1 MKTEEI
7 ANCSLLIANCM
18 KPKTRQTL
26 LIAVLVV
33 VTLLVFRTYLPV
45 IQLPTQS
52 RVEEKLR
59 ELKSLR
65 GDLGVARKT
74 YEDRMAMIASMQEL
88 TGPYWVTTGPASRLD
103 QEITAEFNRIT
114 RMAQVSSVS
123 GTQKVDVARD
133 KPGSALQE
141 ITLAVDFKNITM
153 RELTQFLTQ
162 LRKDRN
168 ASKFRW
174 EYAKLTPDN
183 PRTPKSV
190 NFSLRF
196 HIYAL
201 NADTLGF
208 LGINGEKADAPAA
221 ERRGSPTRK

>member
-1 MKTEEI
+1 
-7 ANCSLLIANCM
+7 M

-26 LIAVLVV
+26 LIIALIV
-33 VTLLVFRTYLPV
+33 VTLLVFCTYFPI

-74 YEDRMAMIASMQEL
+74 YEDRVAMIEGMQQL
-88 TGPYWVTTGPASRLD
+88 TGPFWITTGPISRLD
-103 QEITAEFNRIT
+103 QEITSEFNRLT

-141 ITLAVDFKNITM
+141 VTLAVDFKNISM
-153 RELTQFLTQ
+153 RELTQFFTQ

-201 NADTLGF
+201 NADTLSF
-208 LGINGEKADAPAA
+208 LGLNEDKTEASPPPTP
-221 ERRGSPTRK
+221 ERRANKPHK

>member
-1 MKTEEI
+1 
-7 ANCSLLIANCM
+7 M

-26 LIAVLVV
+26 LIVIMVV

-45 IQLPTQS
+45 IQLPTQA

-74 YEDRMAMIASMQEL
+74 YEDRMAMIEGMQQL
-88 TGPYWVTTGPASRLD
+88 TAPFWITNGPASRLD
-103 QEITAEFNRIT
+103 QEITAEFNRLT

-123 GTQKVDVARD
+123 GTQKVDIARD

-141 ITLAVDFKNITM
+141 ITLAVDFKNISM

-201 NADTLGF
+201 NGDTMNF
-208 LGINGEKADAPAA
+208 LGLNSQGTTP
-221 ERRGSPTRK
+221 PTPSRK

>member
-1 MKTEEI
+1 
-7 ANCSLLIANCM
+7 M
-18 KPKTRQTL
+18 KPKTRQTM
-26 LIAVLVV
+26 LIVIMVV

-45 IQLPTQS
+45 IQLPTQA

-74 YEDRMAMIASMQEL
+74 YEDRVAMIEGMQQL
-88 TGPYWVTTGPASRLD
+88 TAPFWITNGPASRLD
-103 QEITAEFNRIT
+103 QEITAEFNRLT

-123 GTQKVDVARD
+123 GTQKVDIARD

-141 ITLAVDFKNITM
+141 VTLAVDFKNISM

-201 NADTLGF
+201 NGDTMNF
-208 LGINGEKADAPAA
+208 LGLNSQGTTP
-221 ERRGSPTRK
+221 PTPSRK

>member
-1 MKTEEI
+1 
-7 ANCSLLIANCM
+7 M

-26 LIAVLVV
+26 LIIALIV
-33 VTLLVFRTYLPV
+33 VTLLVFRTYLPI

-74 YEDRMAMIASMQEL
+74 YEDRVAMIEGMQQL
-88 TGPYWVTTGPASRLD
+88 TGPFWITTGPISRLD
-103 QEITAEFNRIT
+103 QEITSEFNRLT

-141 ITLAVDFKNITM
+141 VTLAVDFKNISM
-153 RELTQFLTQ
+153 RELTQFFTQ

-168 ASKFRW
+168 ANRFRW

-201 NADTLGF
+201 NADTLSF
-208 LGINGEKADAPAA
+208 LGLNEDKAEASPSPVPD
-221 ERRGSPTRK
+221 RRANPSRK

>member
-1 MKTEEI
+1 
-7 ANCSLLIANCM
+7 M

-26 LIAVLVV
+26 LIIALIV
-33 VTLLVFRTYLPV
+33 VTLLVFRTYLPI

-74 YEDRMAMIASMQEL
+74 YEDRVAMIEGMQQL
-88 TGPYWVTTGPASRLD
+88 TGPFWITTGPISRLD
-103 QEITAEFNRIT
+103 QEITSEFNRLT

-141 ITLAVDFKNITM
+141 VTLAVDFKNISM
-153 RELTQFLTQ
+153 RELTQFFTQ

-183 PRTPKSV
+183 PRTPKSI

-201 NADTLGF
+201 NADTLSF
-208 LGINGEKADAPAA
+208 LGLNEDKAEAPP
-221 ERRGSPTRK
+221 SPTPDRRATPSRK

>member
-1 MKTEEI
+1 
-7 ANCSLLIANCM
+7 M

-26 LIAVLVV
+26 LIIALIV
-33 VTLLVFRTYLPV
+33 VTLLVFRTYLPI

-74 YEDRMAMIASMQEL
+74 YEDRVAMIEGMQQL
-88 TGPYWVTTGPASRLD
+88 TGPFWITTGPISRLD
-103 QEITAEFNRIT
+103 QEITSEFNRLT

-141 ITLAVDFKNITM
+141 VTLAVDFKNISM
-153 RELTQFLTQ
+153 RELTQFFTQ

-168 ASKFRW
+168 ANRFRW

-201 NADTLGF
+201 NADTLSF
-208 LGINGEKADAPAA
+208 LGLNEDKAEASPSPAPD
-221 ERRGSPTRK
+221 RRANPSRK

>member
-1 MKTEEI
+1 
-7 ANCSLLIANCM
+7 M

-26 LIAVLVV
+26 LIVIMVV

-45 IQLPTQS
+45 IQLPTQA

-74 YEDRMAMIASMQEL
+74 YEDRVAMIEGMQQL
-88 TGPYWVTTGPASRLD
+88 TAPFWITNGPASRLD
-103 QEITAEFNRIT
+103 QEITAEFNRLT

-123 GTQKVDVARD
+123 GTQKVDIARD

-141 ITLAVDFKNITM
+141 ITLAVDFKNISM

-201 NADTLGF
+201 NGDTLNF
-208 LGINGEKADAPAA
+208 LGLNSQTASPAPPL
-221 ERRGSPTRK
+221 RSK

>member
-1 MKTEEI
+1 
-7 ANCSLLIANCM
+7 M

-26 LIAVLVV
+26 LIVIMVV

-45 IQLPTQS
+45 IQLPTQA

-74 YEDRMAMIASMQEL
+74 YEDRVAMIEGMQQL
-88 TGPYWVTTGPASRLD
+88 TAPFWITNGPASRLD
-103 QEITAEFNRIT
+103 QEITAEFNRLT

-123 GTQKVDVARD
+123 GTQKVDIARD

-141 ITLAVDFKNITM
+141 ITLAVDFKNISM

-201 NADTLGF
+201 NGDTMNF
-208 LGINGEKADAPAA
+208 LGLNSQGTTP
-221 ERRGSPTRK
+221 PTPSRK

>member
-1 MKTEEI
+1 
-7 ANCSLLIANCM
+7 M

-26 LIAVLVV
+26 LIVIMVV

-45 IQLPTQS
+45 IQLPTQA

-74 YEDRMAMIASMQEL
+74 YEDRVAMIEGMQQL
-88 TGPYWVTTGPASRLD
+88 TAPFWITNGPASRLD
-103 QEITAEFNRIT
+103 QEITAEFNRLT

-123 GTQKVDVARD
+123 GTQKVDIARD

-141 ITLAVDFKNITM
+141 ITLAVDFKNISM

-201 NADTLGF
+201 NGDTMNF
-208 LGINGEKADAPAA
+208 LGLNSQTASPAPPL
-221 ERRGSPTRK
+221 RSK

>member
-1 MKTEEI
+1 
-7 ANCSLLIANCM
+7 M

-26 LIAVLVV
+26 LIVIMVV

-45 IQLPTQS
+45 IQLPTQA

-74 YEDRMAMIASMQEL
+74 YEDRVAMIEGMQQL
-88 TGPYWVTTGPASRLD
+88 TAPFWITNGPASRLD
-103 QEITAEFNRIT
+103 QEITAEFNRLT

-123 GTQKVDVARD
+123 GTQKVDIARD

-141 ITLAVDFKNITM
+141 VTLAVDFKNISM

-201 NADTLGF
+201 NGDTLNF
-208 LGINGEKADAPAA
+208 LGLNSQTASPAPPL
-221 ERRGSPTRK
+221 RSK

>member
-1 MKTEEI
+1 M
-7 ANCSLLIANCM
+7 
-18 KPKTRQTL
+18 
-26 LIAVLVV
+26 VLV
-33 VTLLVFRTYLPV
+33 TLMVFRTYLPV

-74 YEDRMAMIASMQEL
+74 YEDRVAMIEGMQHL
-88 TGPYWVTTGPASRLD
+88 TAPYWITTGPASKLD
-103 QEITAEFNRIT
+103 QEITSEFNRLT

-123 GTQKVDVARD
+123 GTQKVDVAKD

-141 ITLAVDFKNITM
+141 VTLAVDFKNITM

-201 NADTLGF
+201 NSDTLNF
-208 LGINGEKADAPAA
+208 LGLNSDKTEAPATP
-221 ERRGSPTRK
+221 ERRGSSQRK

>member
-1 MKTEEI
+1 
-7 ANCSLLIANCM
+7 M
-18 KPKTRQTL
+18 KPKTRQTM
-26 LIAVLVV
+26 LIVIMVV
-33 VTLLVFRTYLPV
+33 VTLLVVRTYLPV
-45 IQLPTQS
+45 IQLPTQA

-74 YEDRMAMIASMQEL
+74 YEDRVAMIEGMQQL
-88 TGPYWVTTGPASRLD
+88 TAPFWITNGPASRLD
-103 QEITAEFNRIT
+103 QEITAEFNRLT

-123 GTQKVDVARD
+123 GTQKVDIARD

-141 ITLAVDFKNITM
+141 VTLAVDFKNISM

-201 NADTLGF
+201 NGDTMNF
-208 LGINGEKADAPAA
+208 LGLNSQGTTP
-221 ERRGSPTRK
+221 PTPSRK

>member
-1 MKTEEI
+1 
-7 ANCSLLIANCM
+7 M

-26 LIAVLVV
+26 LIVIMVV

-45 IQLPTQS
+45 IQLPTQA

-65 GDLGVARKT
+65 GDLGVAHKT
-74 YEDRMAMIASMQEL
+74 YEDRVAMIEGMQQL
-88 TGPYWVTTGPASRLD
+88 TAPFWITNGPASRLD
-103 QEITAEFNRIT
+103 QEITAEFNRLT

-123 GTQKVDVARD
+123 GTQKVDIARD

-141 ITLAVDFKNITM
+141 ITLAVDFKNISM
-153 RELTQFLTQ
+153 REPTQFLTQ

-201 NADTLGF
+201 NGDTLNF
-208 LGINGEKADAPAA
+208 LGLNSQTASPAPPL
-221 ERRGSPTRK
+221 RSK

>member
-1 MKTEEI
+1 M
-7 ANCSLLIANCM
+7 
-18 KPKTRQTL
+18 
-26 LIAVLVV
+26 VV
-33 VTLLVFRTYLPV
+33 IGLLVFRTYLPI

-74 YEDRMAMIASMQEL
+74 YEDRVAMIENMQRL
-88 TGPYWVTTGPASRLD
+88 TTPFWITTGPASRLD
-103 QEITAEFNRIT
+103 QEITSEFNRLT
-114 RMAQVSSVS
+114 RLAQVSSVS
-123 GTQKVDVARD
+123 GTQKVDVAKE
-133 KPGSALQE
+133 KPDSALQE
-141 ITLAVDFKNITM
+141 VTLAVDFKNISM
-153 RELTQFLTQ
+153 RELTNFLTQ

-183 PRTPKSV
+183 PRTPKTV

-196 HIYAL
+196 RIYAL
-201 NADTLGF
+201 NNDTLTF
-208 LGINGEKADAPAA
+208 LGLNGNNDAT
-221 ERRGSPTRK
+221 PTDGGNAPRK

>member
-1 MKTEEI
+1 MII
-7 ANCSLLIANCM
+7 ALI
-18 KPKTRQTL
+18 
-26 LIAVLVV
+26 V
-33 VTLLVFRTYLPV
+33 VTLLVFRTYLPI

-74 YEDRMAMIASMQEL
+74 YEDRVAMIEGMQQL
-88 TGPYWVTTGPASRLD
+88 TGPFWITTGPISRLD
-103 QEITAEFNRIT
+103 QEITSEFNRLT

-141 ITLAVDFKNITM
+141 VTLAVDFKNISM
-153 RELTQFLTQ
+153 RELTQFFTQ

-168 ASKFRW
+168 ANRFRW

-201 NADTLGF
+201 NADTLSF
-208 LGINGEKADAPAA
+208 LGLNEDKAEASPSPVPD
-221 ERRGSPTRK
+221 RRATPSRK

>member
-1 MKTEEI
+1 
-7 ANCSLLIANCM
+7 M
-18 KPKTRQTL
+18 KPKTRQIL
-26 LIAVLVV
+26 LITILVV

-74 YEDRMAMIASMQEL
+74 YEDRVAMIEGMQQL
-88 TGPYWVTTGPASRLD
+88 TDPFWVTTGPVSRLD
-103 QEITAEFNRIT
+103 QEITSEFNRLT

-141 ITLAVDFKNITM
+141 VTLAVDFKNISM
-153 RELTQFLTQ
+153 RELTQFFTQ

-168 ASKFRW
+168 ASRFRW

-201 NADTLGF
+201 NADTLAF
-208 LGINGEKADAPAA
+208 LGLDGGEA
-221 ERRGSPTRK
+221 EATPPQATDRRGNPQRKQ

>member
-1 MKTEEI
+1 
-7 ANCSLLIANCM
+7 M

-26 LIAVLVV
+26 LIIALIV
-33 VTLLVFRTYLPV
+33 VTLLVFRTYLPI

-74 YEDRMAMIASMQEL
+74 YEDRVAMIEGMQQL
-88 TGPYWVTTGPASRLD
+88 TGPFWITTGPISRLD
-103 QEITAEFNRIT
+103 QEITSEFNRLT

-141 ITLAVDFKNITM
+141 VTLAVDFKNISM
-153 RELTQFLTQ
+153 RELTQFFTQ
-162 LRKDRN
+162 
-168 ASKFRW
+168 
-174 EYAKLTPDN
+174 
-183 PRTPKSV
+183 
-190 NFSLRF
+190 
-196 HIYAL
+196 
-201 NADTLGF
+201 G
-208 LGINGEKADAPAA
+208 
-221 ERRGSPTRK
+221 

>member
-1 MKTEEI
+1 
-7 ANCSLLIANCM
+7 M

-26 LIAVLVV
+26 LIVIMVV

-45 IQLPTQS
+45 IQLPTQA

-74 YEDRMAMIASMQEL
+74 YEDRVAMIEGMQQL
-88 TGPYWVTTGPASRLD
+88 TAPFWITNGPASRLD
-103 QEITAEFNRIT
+103 QEITAEFNRLT

-123 GTQKVDVARD
+123 GTQKVDIARD

-141 ITLAVDFKNITM
+141 ITLAVDFKNISM

-201 NADTLGF
+201 NGDTLNF
-208 LGINGEKADAPAA
+208 LGLHSQTASPAPPL
-221 ERRGSPTRK
+221 RSQ

>member
-1 MKTEEI
+1 
-7 ANCSLLIANCM
+7 M

-26 LIAVLVV
+26 LIIALIV
-33 VTLLVFRTYLPV
+33 VTLLVFRTYLPI

-74 YEDRMAMIASMQEL
+74 YEDRVAMIEGMQQL
-88 TGPYWVTTGPASRLD
+88 TGPFWITTGPISRLD
-103 QEITAEFNRIT
+103 QEITSEFNRLT

-141 ITLAVDFKNITM
+141 VTLAVDFKNISM
-153 RELTQFLTQ
+153 RELTQFFTQ

-168 ASKFRW
+168 ANRFRW

-201 NADTLGF
+201 NADTLSF
-208 LGINGEKADAPAA
+208 LGLNEDKAEASPSPVPD
-221 ERRGSPTRK
+221 RRATPSRK

>member
-1 MKTEEI
+1 
-7 ANCSLLIANCM
+7 M

-26 LIAVLVV
+26 LIVIMVV

-45 IQLPTQS
+45 IQLPTQA

-74 YEDRMAMIASMQEL
+74 YEDRVAMIEGMQQL
-88 TGPYWVTTGPASRLD
+88 TAPFWITNGPASRLD
-103 QEITAEFNRIT
+103 QEITAEFNRLT

-123 GTQKVDVARD
+123 GTQKVDIARD

-141 ITLAVDFKNITM
+141 VTLAVDFKNISM

-201 NADTLGF
+201 NGDTMNF
-208 LGINGEKADAPAA
+208 LGLNSQTASPAPPL
-221 ERRGSPTRK
+221 RSK

>member
-1 MKTEEI
+1 
-7 ANCSLLIANCM
+7 M

-26 LIAVLVV
+26 LIIALIV
-33 VTLLVFRTYLPV
+33 VTLLVFRTYLPI

-74 YEDRMAMIASMQEL
+74 YEDRVAMIEGMQQL
-88 TGPYWVTTGPASRLD
+88 TGPFWITTGPISRLD
-103 QEITAEFNRIT
+103 QEITSEFNRLT

-141 ITLAVDFKNITM
+141 VTLAVDFKNISM
-153 RELTQFLTQ
+153 RELTQFFTQ

-201 NADTLGF
+201 NADTLSF
-208 LGINGEKADAPAA
+208 LGLNEDKAEAPP
-221 ERRGSPTRK
+221 SPTPDRRATPSRK

>member
-1 MKTEEI
+1 
-7 ANCSLLIANCM
+7 M

-26 LIAVLVV
+26 LIIALIV
-33 VTLLVFRTYLPV
+33 VTLLVFRTYLPI

-74 YEDRMAMIASMQEL
+74 YEDRVAMIEGMQQL
-88 TGPYWVTTGPASRLD
+88 TGPFWITTGPISRLD
-103 QEITAEFNRIT
+103 QEITSEFNRLT

-141 ITLAVDFKNITM
+141 VTLAVDFKNISM
-153 RELTQFLTQ
+153 RELTQFFTQ

-168 ASKFRW
+168 ANRFRW

-201 NADTLGF
+201 NADTLSF
-208 LGINGEKADAPAA
+208 LGLNEDKAEASPSPAPD
-221 ERRGSPTRK
+221 RRATPSRK

>member
-1 MKTEEI
+1 
-7 ANCSLLIANCM
+7 M
-18 KPKTRQTL
+18 KPQTRTIL
-26 LIAVLVV
+26 LAIVMVVMVALVM
-33 VTLLVFRTYLPV
+33 RTYLPV
-45 IQLPTQS
+45 ISLPTQS

-74 YEDRMAMIASMQEL
+74 YEDRVAMIEGMQEL
-88 TGPYWVTTGPASRLD
+88 VDPYWIPSSPNARLE
-103 QEITAEFNRIT
+103 QEITAEFNRLT
-114 RMAQVSSVS
+114 RMAQVSSIS
-123 GTQKVDVARD
+123 GTQKVDVVRE

-141 ITLAVDFKNITM
+141 VTLAVDFKNITM
-153 RELTQFLTQ
+153 RELTKFLAQ

-174 EYAKLTPDN
+174 EYAKLSPDN

-201 NADTLGF
+201 NSDTMSFLGLTASQETADTKTNNPSGHHSSRT
-208 LGINGEKADAPAA
+208 K
-221 ERRGSPTRK
+221 

>member
-1 MKTEEI
+1 
-7 ANCSLLIANCM
+7 M

-26 LIAVLVV
+26 LIVALVV
-33 VTLLVFRTYLPV
+33 VSVLVFRKYLPV
-45 IQLPTQS
+45 VKLPTQA

-59 ELKSLR
+59 ELKSLK

-74 YEDRMAMIASMQEL
+74 YEDRVAAIESMQQL
-88 TGPYWVTTGPASRLD
+88 TAPFWITNGTTARLD
-103 QEITAEFNRIT
+103 QEITAEFNRLT

-123 GTQKVDVARD
+123 GTQKVELVRD

-141 ITLAVDFKNITM
+141 ATLAVDFKNISM
-153 RELTQFLTQ
+153 RELTKFFEQ

-168 ASKFRW
+168 ASRFRW

-183 PRTPKSV
+183 PRTPKTV

-196 HIYAL
+196 HVYAL
-201 NADTLGF
+201 NNDTMAF
-208 LGINGEKADAPAA
+208 LGLGQATGNGTK
-221 ERRGSPTRK
+221 

>member
-1 MKTEEI
+1 
-7 ANCSLLIANCM
+7 M

-26 LIAVLVV
+26 LIIALIV
-33 VTLLVFRTYLPV
+33 VTLLVFRTYLPI

-74 YEDRMAMIASMQEL
+74 YEDRVAMIEGMQQL
-88 TGPYWVTTGPASRLD
+88 TGPFWITTGPINRL
-103 QEITAEFNRIT
+103 T

-141 ITLAVDFKNITM
+141 VTLAVDFKNISM
-153 RELTQFLTQ
+153 RELTQFFTQ

-168 ASKFRW
+168 ANRFRW

-201 NADTLGF
+201 NADTLSF
-208 LGINGEKADAPAA
+208 LGLNEDKAEASPSPVPD
-221 ERRGSPTRK
+221 RRATPSRK

>member
-1 MKTEEI
+1 
-7 ANCSLLIANCM
+7 M

-26 LIAVLVV
+26 LIIALIV
-33 VTLLVFRTYLPV
+33 VTLLVFRTYFPI

-74 YEDRMAMIASMQEL
+74 YEDRVAMIEGMQQL
-88 TGPYWVTTGPASRLD
+88 TGPFWITTGPISRLD
-103 QEITAEFNRIT
+103 QEITSEFNRLT

-141 ITLAVDFKNITM
+141 VTLAVDFKNISM
-153 RELTQFLTQ
+153 RELTQFFTQ

-201 NADTLGF
+201 NADTLSF
-208 LGINGEKADAPAA
+208 LGLNEDKTEASPPPTP
-221 ERRGSPTRK
+221 ERRANKPHK

>member
-1 MKTEEI
+1 MKQ
-7 ANCSLLIANCM
+7 
-18 KPKTRQTL
+18 KTRTIL
-26 LIAVLVV
+26 LAIVMVLMIVMV
-33 VTLLVFRTYLPV
+33 LRTYLPV
-45 IQLPTQS
+45 INLPTQS

-74 YEDRMAMIASMQEL
+74 YADRIAMIEDMQGL
-88 TGPYWVTTGPASRLD
+88 TEPYWIPSSPGARLE

-123 GTQKVDVARD
+123 GTQKVDVVRE

-141 ITLAVDFKNITM
+141 ITLAVDFKNISM
-153 RELTQFLTQ
+153 RELTKFLAQ

-174 EYAKLTPDN
+174 EYAKLSPDN

-201 NADTLGF
+201 NNDTMSF
-208 LGINGEKADAPAA
+208 LGLTTEVPAA
-221 ERRGSPTRK
+221 AAK